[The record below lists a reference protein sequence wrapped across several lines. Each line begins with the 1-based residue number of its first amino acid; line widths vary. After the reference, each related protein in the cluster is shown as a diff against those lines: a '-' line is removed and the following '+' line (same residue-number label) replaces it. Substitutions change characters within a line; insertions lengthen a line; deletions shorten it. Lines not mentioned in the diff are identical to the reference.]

1 MITLKAFHVDGS
13 EAVFEVK
20 TFGYSPRNEKISYSA
35 AENEVGEI
43 PLNRDVL
50 VVYAMNS
57 AGSTIGKY
65 YNTSIERE
73 KE

>member
-1 MITLKAFHVDGS
+1 MITLKAIHTDGA
-13 EAVFEVK
+13 EVVFEVK
-20 TFGYSPRNEKISYSA
+20 TFGYSPRNEKISYRA
-35 AENEVGEI
+35 AENETGEI

-65 YNTSIERE
+65 YNTSIESE

>member
-1 MITLKAFHVDGS
+1 MITLKAIHTDGA

-20 TFGYSPRNEKISYSA
+20 TFGYNPRNEKISYRA
-35 AENEVGEI
+35 AENDTGEI

-65 YNTSIERE
+65 YNTSIESE

>member
-1 MITLKAFHVDGS
+1 MITLKAIHADGA

-20 TFGYSPRNEKISYSA
+20 IFEYSPRNEKISYRT
-35 AENEVGEI
+35 AENDTGEI

-65 YNTSIERE
+65 YNTSIESE